1 MKRLVIAILA
11 VLAFG
16 LAASA
21 QGGKDIYNKYSGKQG
36 VSSVYISPAMF
47 KLVKSLP
54 EVEMGDE
61 DMNMTNIVKSLDGMY
76 IIDVENPSLAS
87 ELARDVE
94 RYVASRKYEKLM
106 EAIDEGEKMQI
117 FIVQKNNVV
126 SDFVLY
132 ANEGDE
138 VSFISITGVMP
149 LEEISKMVQQ
159 M

>member
-1 MKRLVIAILA
+1 MIILA
-11 VLAFG
+11 VLAFAS
-16 LAASA
+16 AAAA
-21 QGGKDIYNKYSGKQG
+21 QGGKDIYNKYSGKPG

-47 KLVKSLP
+47 KLIKVLP

-61 DMNMTNIVKSLDGMY
+61 DVNMTNIVKSLDGMY
-76 IIDVENPSLAS
+76 IIDVENPSLAG
-87 ELARDVE
+87 ELAREVE
-94 RYVASRKYEKLM
+94 RYLASRKYEKLM

-149 LEEISKMVQQ
+149 LEEISEVVQQ